1 VKTWISA
8 FVGVGE
14 LDSSVQYDFKVDLGA
29 SLSMASTNVL
39 SVPVLVFLLGVISV
53 RLKAD
58 LRLPDPVYQATAIY
72 LLFAIGLKGGVAL
85 RASEPADVLL
95 PIVVAIALGIVIPI
109 AVFLVLK
116 WVTRLNAIDR
126 GAMAAHYG
134 STSLVTFTAAL
145 VFLDALDVS
154 YEGFMPTLLTVLEIP
169 GIVVGLLLAKRYAS
183 TRSRVEDAT
192 SRDQVSRD
200 SVSRDSVSRDWIR
213 EVVLGKSVL
222 ILFGG
227 LVIGFLTGVQGYEQ
241 VEPFFGGLFTGVLA
255 LFLLE
260 MGVLAGRRLSDIRTA
275 GPGLIIF
282 AIVFPVFAGTLGII
296 SGYLAGLSM
305 GGAMILGVLCAS
317 ASYIAAPAAVRLALP
332 EANPGITLTSSLG
345 ITFPF
350 NLIVGIPIYYLVA
363 QALES
368 WFL

>member
-1 VKTWISA
+1 
-8 FVGVGE
+8 
-14 LDSSVQYDFKVDLGA
+14 
-29 SLSMASTNVL
+29 MATSNVL

-58 LRLPDPVYQATAIY
+58 LRLPDPVYQATSIY

-85 RASEPADVLL
+85 RVAEPTDVLL
-95 PIVVAIALGIVIPI
+95 PIVVAIALGIVIPLL
-109 AVFLVLK
+109 VFVVLK
-116 WVTRLNAIDR
+116 WMTRLNGIDR

-145 VFLDALDVS
+145 VFLDSLDVS

-169 GIVVGLLLAKRYAS
+169 GIVVGLLLAKRYA
-183 TRSRVEDAT
+183 TT
-192 SRDQVSRD
+192 RD
-200 SVSRDSVSRDWIR
+200 SKTPNSITPNSKTKTHTAPVSSRDWVR

-227 LVIGFLTGVQGYEQ
+227 LVIGFLTGVQGYAQ

-275 GPGLIIF
+275 GAGLIVF
-282 AIVFPVFAGTLGII
+282 AIVFPIFAGTLGII

-332 EANPGITLTSSLG
+332 EANPGITLTTSLG

-350 NLIVGIPIYYLVA
+350 NLIVGIPVYYVIA
-363 QALES
+363 QALEG
-368 WFL
+368 WF